1 MVVLKHEKSE
11 RPSIESL
18 NAMESLQ
25 SDSSGGTRVQGTPGQ
40 NSDVV
45 VSSWQG
51 TDLQPTEAIRA
62 DTTKTV
68 FSLAEFFTHLPIIQ
82 DVLRTESSLL
92 QDETA
97 QECLPFLTVAE
108 NAAVNHNSFGQ
119 PCLERR
125 EHVEYIQD
133 SLEEHSSRFTALDA
147 SRAWI
152 LYWALAGLS
161 LLGEDVTLY
170 RER

>member
-1 MVVLKHEKSE
+1 MDVVKHGNEKSE
-11 RPSIESL
+11 RPSIDSL
-18 NAMESLQ
+18 NVMESLQ
-25 SDSSGGTRVQGTPGQ
+25 RDSSDSTRVQGI
-40 NSDVV
+40 
-45 VSSWQG
+45 SS

-62 DTTKTV
+62 DTTENV
-68 FSLAEFFTHLPIIQ
+68 FSLPEFFTQLPIIR
-82 DVLRTESSLL
+82 DLLRTESSLL

-97 QECLPFLTVAE
+97 QECLPFLTGAE
-108 NAAVNHNSFGQ
+108 NATVNHNVFGQ
-119 PCLERR
+119 PCLERQ
-125 EHVEYIQD
+125 EHVEFLQD